1 VCETIVGCMGSFRRL
16 STLDTWLFLVLHL
29 ASCVVSSVM
38 SGDQKFMNVKLVNSV
53 LESLFI
59 CSVMS
64 YILNK
69 CYAQV
74 IVVTMSQV

>member
-1 VCETIVGCMGSFRRL
+1 
-16 STLDTWLFLVLHL
+16 
-29 ASCVVSSVM
+29 M